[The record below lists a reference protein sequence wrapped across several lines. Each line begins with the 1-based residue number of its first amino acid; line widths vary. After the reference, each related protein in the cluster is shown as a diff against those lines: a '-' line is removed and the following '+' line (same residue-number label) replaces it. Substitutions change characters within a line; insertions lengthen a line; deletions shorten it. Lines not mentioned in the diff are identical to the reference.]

1 MCIPCLIEL
10 GQAMCKDVSAHTYDD
25 PRARLTLQESMWVY
39 NKIISLLVNT
49 DLVMCSII
57 GPGA

>member
-1 MCIPCLIEL
+1 
-10 GQAMCKDVSAHTYDD
+10 MCKDVSAHTYDD